1 MSMAPKTP
9 DTPDQAQSVQD
20 RMLWGRRLVLF
31 CYLGLLGLFSVL
43 ALMSPAVGGKLWLV
57 QCVPLAIFAPGLWR
71 QRYRT
76 YNWLCFVI
84 LLYFTW
90 SVTNLMSPFAHWRD
104 ALVLVLSVSLFISAM
119 LTSRWRQQ
127 WLLWQ
132 NRQLD

>member
-1 MSMAPKTP
+1 MSLAPKAP
-9 DTPDQAQSVQD
+9 DSPDQAQSVQE
-20 RMLWGRRLVLF
+20 RMVWGQRIALS
-31 CYLGLLGLFSVL
+31 CYLGLLGLFTLL
-43 ALMSPAVGGKLWLV
+43 ALIDPGVGWKLWLI
-57 QCVPLAIFAPGLWR
+57 QCVPLVIFAPGLKR
-71 QRYRT
+71 QKYRT

-104 ALVLVLSVSLFISAM
+104 AMVLILSVTLFTSAM